1 MIIIFCLAG
10 AGTAG
15 TAAAAADS
23 QVLNDRSPAN
33 CHFPLPTDTPSPRH
47 RAVSPR

>member
-15 TAAAAADS
+15 TAAAADS

-33 CHFPLPTDTPSPRH
+33 CHFPLPTDTPSPRN